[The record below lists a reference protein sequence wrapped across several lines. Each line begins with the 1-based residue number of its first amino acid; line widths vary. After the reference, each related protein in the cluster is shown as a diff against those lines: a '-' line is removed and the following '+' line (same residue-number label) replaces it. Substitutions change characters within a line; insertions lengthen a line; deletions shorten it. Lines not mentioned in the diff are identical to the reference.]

1 MTDVQTMTKPKIAIA
16 VMSFDRPHYL
26 ERVLQTVV
34 GQLPMRDAEPIYYL
48 FQDGSTSPRT
58 GLVYGNAKLMAE
70 SVKVF
75 QRYLPDG
82 KVYDSQVN
90 LGVAMNFDRAERVLF
105 EENGYD
111 AAIFLEDD
119 LLLQPHYFQVMEE
132 LLALAGTRTDIGM
145 VTALGYQHHTPLAE
159 QRAHAREVRL
169 MDEHNWAF
177 GMRREAW
184 QARDKVLR
192 PYLERVSDIDYR
204 ERDKGDRK
212 LALKALQ
219 QSLSRH
225 GAGYLTSQDSMKNMA
240 CELLGL
246 HRITTFTNN
255 ARYIGKEGEHSTA
268 EKFAARGYD
277 RTVMYDRPHG
287 GFEFLPAETLRRMR
301 VGLQYR

>member
-1 MTDVQTMTKPKIAIA
+1 
-16 VMSFDRPHYL
+16 MSFDRPHYL
-26 ERVLQTVV
+26 ERVLQTVA
-34 GQLPMRDAEPIYYL
+34 GQLPMKHTVPDYYM
-48 FQDGSTSPRT
+48 FQDGSISPRT
-58 GLVYGNAKLMAE
+58 GLVYGNAALMAE

-75 QRYLPDG
+75 QRYLPQG
-82 KVYDSQVN
+82 RVFDSEVN
-90 LGVAMNFDRAERVLF
+90 LGVAMNFDRAERTLF

-132 LLALAGTRTDIGM
+132 MLNLAGARDDIGM

-159 QRAHAREVRL
+159 QRARVREVRL

-184 QARDKVLR
+184 AARDRALR
-192 PYLERVSDIDYR
+192 PYLDLVADLDYR

-212 LALKALQ
+212 QALKALQ

-240 CELLGL
+240 FELLGR
-246 HRITTFTNN
+246 HRVTTFTNN

-287 GFEFLPAETLRRMR
+287 GFEIPPPDDLRRMR